1 MVFFVF
7 KRGLESIGVMLVVAL
22 IAFALFRFVGDP
34 VNNMVGQDTSLE
46 QREAITERLGLN
58 DPFVVQYARFIGN
71 ALQGNFGSSYRLRK
85 PVSDL
90 IAERLPATIELS
102 FVSALM
108 ALAAGLPMGVY
119 TALHPRSLLSR
130 GFMTLSLIGISLPTF
145 LIGILLI
152 LFFGVMLRWLP
163 TFGRGEVVHL
173 GWWSTGLLTESG
185 LRSLIMPAIT
195 LAIFQMTLIVRLVRA
210 EMMEVLR
217 TDYVRFARARGLHR
231 RMINFSIALK
241 NTLVPVMTIIGLQIG
256 SIIAF
261 AIITE
266 TVFQWPGMGLLFIQ
280 AVQEVDIPVMAAYL
294 MLIAFIFVVINLIVD
309 ILYFVVDPRLRVQ
322 S

>member
-1 MVFFVF
+1 MFFFVF

-46 QREAITERLGLN
+46 QREAITEQLGLN
-58 DPFVVQYARFIGN
+58 DPIVVQYARFIGN
-71 ALQGNFGSSYRLRK
+71 ALQGNFGTSYRLRK

-163 TFGRGEVVHL
+163 
-173 GWWSTGLLTESG
+173 
-185 LRSLIMPAIT
+185 
-195 LAIFQMTLIVRLVRA
+195 
-210 EMMEVLR
+210 
-217 TDYVRFARARGLHR
+217 
-231 RMINFSIALK
+231 
-241 NTLVPVMTIIGLQIG
+241 
-256 SIIAF
+256 
-261 AIITE
+261 
-266 TVFQWPGMGLLFIQ
+266 
-280 AVQEVDIPVMAAYL
+280 
-294 MLIAFIFVVINLIVD
+294 
-309 ILYFVVDPRLRVQ
+309 
-322 S
+322 